1 MLEKLKQEIQTSSE
15 VLSSMPLKTLKNQ
28 ENYLQT
34 ITDEID
40 KYNQKIEAIYNE
52 LEKRVALYKGMHYQS
67 YEDYEKILNELSK
80 ALNYTNNI
88 STPYEKIGLDKLVY
102 QLSHYQNREDDLK
115 SQSENLLKIIKIFK
129 LAGINLTPKDFNYTK
144 SVQNYMEI
152 FFENINNL
160 DSPKLKT
167 AFETTYWRSPDII
180 TQIELNIRYLYLKNQ
195 KKFENYINNL
205 CKQLLSKFNN
215 GEKSIIDDYAYLH
228 TKLEN
233 VKYENKNKL
242 ILDFYTQTLN
252 IDDYSD
258 EKINSLINNLF
269 PVEFKIEVAIK
280 LLNSLKEYR
289 NYLHYQG
296 ISDEIKKLYNEQLED
311 KFLQK
316 RFKQI
321 SKLEKELFKL
331 NKKST
336 KSLKKTSVDK
346 TEPEIT
352 KKISEIKQVYNEI
365 DENIFK
371 IVTKDQI
378 KNNSTIFKALLMAC
392 RYYGPLTDYLLKQD
406 STLTYEQIDKE
417 IQNII
422 DFIFNSQNTLI
433 NNRPFLEETNLSEV
447 IVSNYRLLN
456 VNISKEDLDSTN
468 LDNLIEN
475 INKIIINYK
484 LKQFQ
489 ISTRDLSNAK
499 AITEIEKKHM

>member
-115 SQSENLLKIIKIFK
+115 SQSENLLKIIKMFK

-233 VKYENKNKL
+233 VKY
-242 ILDFYTQTLN
+242 
-252 IDDYSD
+252 
-258 EKINSLINNLF
+258 
-269 PVEFKIEVAIK
+269 
-280 LLNSLKEYR
+280 
-289 NYLHYQG
+289 
-296 ISDEIKKLYNEQLED
+296 
-311 KFLQK
+311 
-316 RFKQI
+316 
-321 SKLEKELFKL
+321 
-331 NKKST
+331 
-336 KSLKKTSVDK
+336 
-346 TEPEIT
+346 
-352 KKISEIKQVYNEI
+352 
-365 DENIFK
+365 
-371 IVTKDQI
+371 
-378 KNNSTIFKALLMAC
+378 
-392 RYYGPLTDYLLKQD
+392 
-406 STLTYEQIDKE
+406 
-417 IQNII
+417 
-422 DFIFNSQNTLI
+422 
-433 NNRPFLEETNLSEV
+433 
-447 IVSNYRLLN
+447 
-456 VNISKEDLDSTN
+456 
-468 LDNLIEN
+468 
-475 INKIIINYK
+475 
-484 LKQFQ
+484 
-489 ISTRDLSNAK
+489 
-499 AITEIEKKHM
+499 